1 MSQNTELKAQ
11 TKKPGLN
18 KKGIAAWIN
27 NYSFILIALAIFIA
41 YLFINH
47 GATTWSGV
55 MNILR
60 HSAVVGIMAF
70 GMGLVIITG
79 GIDLS
84 VGSMLALVGSFSVVV
99 FNATDSV
106 FLTLLFALVAGG
118 LCGLF
123 NGVLIGLVKMPAFIV
138 TLATMLI
145 FRSVAQYYLRTTGSS
160 IFNMTGTL
168 DHYASFY
175 GFGQLKIATVPVVGI
190 VLLVVTVI
198 MVFISTCTKFGKTEQ
213 GNVWL
218 DPERTSPYRF
228 YQFWLNVADDEAEK
242 YLKIFTFLSQEEIAA
257 LAAEHAADPGRR
269 PLQRKLAEELTVLV
283 HGREAYEAAVE
294 ASQLLFSPN
303 AAELLHKVDEATL
316 LDILDGVP
324 TFEVDAADI
333 DAGVP
338 LLELL
343 AVRTKVFP
351 SKGEARKMTQQGA
364 VSINKA
370 KVTDP
375 QAVIGADSLLQGKYI
390 LVQRGK
396 KNQFLIKTKQ

>member
-106 FLTLLFALVAGG
+106 FLTLL
-118 LCGLF
+118 CGLF

-190 VLLVVTVI
+190 VLLLVTVI
-198 MVFISTCTKFGKTEQ
+198 MVFISTCTKFGKTVYAL
-213 GNVWL
+213 GSN
-218 DPERTSPYRF
+218 ER
-228 YQFWLNVADDEAEK
+228 A
-242 YLKIFTFLSQEEIAA
+242 AA
-257 LAAEHAADPGRR
+257 LAGINVNRTRVAVYVITGILTGLSAFLWLAMNGSVDPATLG
-269 PLQRKLAEELTVLV
+269 KSNEMYAI
-283 HGREAYEAAVE
+283 AAVVIGGISMSGGKGKLLGVLFGAMSYTIIDKII
-294 ASQLLFSPN
+294 ASLQ
-303 AAELLHKVDEATL
+303 
-316 LDILDGVP
+316 
-324 TFEVDAADI
+324 VDALINDTI
-333 DAGVP
+333 KGSILLVSVIIQLVVP
-338 LLELL
+338 MIRSR
-343 AVRTKVFP
+343 V
-351 SKGEARKMTQQGA
+351 
-364 VSINKA
+364 
-370 KVTDP
+370 
-375 QAVIGADSLLQGKYI
+375 
-390 LVQRGK
+390 
-396 KNQFLIKTKQ
+396 KTKHTSEV

>member
-106 FLTLLFALVAGG
+106 LLTLLFALVAGG

-190 VLLVVTVI
+190 VLLLVTVI
-198 MVFISTCTKFGKTEQ
+198 MVFISTCTKFGKTVYAL
-213 GNVWL
+213 GSN
-218 DPERTSPYRF
+218 ER
-228 YQFWLNVADDEAEK
+228 A
-242 YLKIFTFLSQEEIAA
+242 AA
-257 LAAEHAADPGRR
+257 LAGINVNRTRVAVYVITGI
-269 PLQRKLAEELTVLV
+269 LTGLSAFL
-283 HGREAYEAAVE
+283 GKSNEMYAIAAVVIGGISMSGGKGKLLGVLFGAMSYTIIDKII
-294 ASQLLFSPN
+294 ASLQ
-303 AAELLHKVDEATL
+303 
-316 LDILDGVP
+316 
-324 TFEVDAADI
+324 VDALINDTI
-333 DAGVP
+333 KGSI
-338 LLELL
+338 LL
-343 AVRTKVFP
+343 V
-351 SKGEARKMTQQGA
+351 
-364 VSINKA
+364 
-370 KVTDP
+370 
-375 QAVIGADSLLQGKYI
+375 AVIIQ
-390 LVQRGK
+390 LVVPMIRSRV
-396 KNQFLIKTKQ
+396 KTKHTSEV

>member
-11 TKKPGLN
+11 TQKPGLN

-106 FLTLLFALVAGG
+106 LLTLLFALVAGG

-190 VLLVVTVI
+190 VLLLVTVI
-198 MVFISTCTKFGKTEQ
+198 MVFISTCTKFGKTVYAL
-213 GNVWL
+213 GSN
-218 DPERTSPYRF
+218 ER
-228 YQFWLNVADDEAEK
+228 A
-242 YLKIFTFLSQEEIAA
+242 AA
-257 LAAEHAADPGRR
+257 LAGINVNRTRVAVYVITGILTGLSAFLWLAMNGSVDPATLG
-269 PLQRKLAEELTVLV
+269 KSNEMYAI
-283 HGREAYEAAVE
+283 AAVVIGGISMSGGKGKLLGVLFGAMSYTIIDKII
-294 ASQLLFSPN
+294 ASLQ
-303 AAELLHKVDEATL
+303 
-316 LDILDGVP
+316 
-324 TFEVDAADI
+324 VDALINDTI
-333 DAGVP
+333 KGSI
-338 LLELL
+338 LL
-343 AVRTKVFP
+343 V
-351 SKGEARKMTQQGA
+351 
-364 VSINKA
+364 
-370 KVTDP
+370 
-375 QAVIGADSLLQGKYI
+375 AVIIQ
-390 LVQRGK
+390 LVVPMIRSRV
-396 KNQFLIKTKQ
+396 KTKHTSEV

>member
-198 MVFISTCTKFGKTEQ
+198 MVFISTCTKFGKTVYALGSNERARRPGRYQ
-213 GNVWL
+213 RQPYPCGGL
-218 DPERTSPYRF
+218 CHHRHTHRPERFP
-228 YQFWLNVADDEAEK
+228 VAGHER
-242 YLKIFTFLSQEEIAA
+242 L
-257 LAAEHAADPGRR
+257 RR
-269 PLQRKLAEELTVLV
+269 P
-283 HGREAYEAAVE
+283 GY
-294 ASQLLFSPN
+294 P
-303 AAELLHKVDEATL
+303 
-316 LDILDGVP
+316 G
-324 TFEVDAADI
+324 
-333 DAGVP
+333 
-338 LLELL
+338 
-343 AVRTKVFP
+343 
-351 SKGEARKMTQQGA
+351 
-364 VSINKA
+364 
-370 KVTDP
+370 
-375 QAVIGADSLLQGKYI
+375 
-390 LVQRGK
+390 
-396 KNQFLIKTKQ
+396 

>member
-1 MSQNTELKAQ
+1 MSQNTELKVQA
-11 TKKPGLN
+11 KKPGLN

-106 FLTLLFALVAGG
+106 LLTLLFALVAGG

-145 FRSVAQYYLRTTGSS
+145 FRSVAQYYLRT
-160 IFNMTGTL
+160 
-168 DHYASFY
+168 
-175 GFGQLKIATVPVVGI
+175 GQLKIATVPVVGI
-190 VLLVVTVI
+190 VLLLVTVI
-198 MVFISTCTKFGKTEQ
+198 MVFISTCTKFGKTVYAL
-213 GNVWL
+213 GSN
-218 DPERTSPYRF
+218 ER
-228 YQFWLNVADDEAEK
+228 A
-242 YLKIFTFLSQEEIAA
+242 AA
-257 LAAEHAADPGRR
+257 LAGINVNRTRVAVYVITGILTGLSAFLWLAMNGSVDPATLG
-269 PLQRKLAEELTVLV
+269 KSNEMYAI
-283 HGREAYEAAVE
+283 AAVVIGGISMSGGKGKLLGVLFGAMSYTIIDKII
-294 ASQLLFSPN
+294 ASLQ
-303 AAELLHKVDEATL
+303 
-316 LDILDGVP
+316 
-324 TFEVDAADI
+324 VDALINDTI
-333 DAGVP
+333 KGSI
-338 LLELL
+338 LL
-343 AVRTKVFP
+343 V
-351 SKGEARKMTQQGA
+351 
-364 VSINKA
+364 
-370 KVTDP
+370 
-375 QAVIGADSLLQGKYI
+375 AVIIQ
-390 LVQRGK
+390 LVVPMIRSR
-396 KNQFLIKTKQ
+396 IKTKHTSEV